1 MNDNGPY
8 ILFYLVAVVF
18 LVSSFVGRR
27 EPLGKTMKLLLAW
40 LAIFAVVFALFAF
53 RSEFTSFGQRLRA
66 EATGN
71 PIAEGKTIRIP
82 ISEDGHFWVD
92 AKLNGQ
98 AVRFMV
104 DSGATITT
112 VSRRTAQ
119 AAGMDMDGFPG
130 VVSTANG
137 SARVTQ
143 SSADRFEV
151 ASIVRSDFPID
162 VNEQDDLNLLGMNFL
177 RSLSSWRVEG
187 NYLVLQP

>member
-1 MNDNGPY
+1 
-8 ILFYLVAVVF
+8 
-18 LVSSFVGRR
+18 
-27 EPLGKTMKLLLAW
+27 
-40 LAIFAVVFALFAF
+40 
-53 RSEFTSFGQRLRA
+53 
-66 EATGN
+66 
-71 PIAEGKTIRIP
+71 
-82 ISEDGHFWVD
+82 
-92 AKLNGQ
+92 
-98 AVRFMV
+98 
-104 DSGATITT
+104 
-112 VSRRTAQ
+112 
-119 AAGMDMDGFPG
+119 MDMDGFPG

>member
-18 LVSSFVGRR
+18 LVSSFIGRR

-119 AAGMDMDGFPG
+119 AAGMDMDGFPA

-137 SARVTQ
+137 SARVKQ